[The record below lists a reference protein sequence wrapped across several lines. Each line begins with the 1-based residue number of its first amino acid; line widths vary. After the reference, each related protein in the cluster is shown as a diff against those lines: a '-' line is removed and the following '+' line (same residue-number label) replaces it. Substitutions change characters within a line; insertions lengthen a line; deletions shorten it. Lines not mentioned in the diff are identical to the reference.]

1 MKNLLYI
8 SFLLVAVL
16 SFGQE
21 RTISGNVIS
30 EEDGLPLPG
39 ATVMVKNT
47 TRGISTDLDGNYS
60 LKNVIPN
67 DTLVFSFMGYKTQKI
82 RADRDTIN
90 VQMRDDGIIIET
102 VYGPAYYL
110 PLPVYSQAIR
120 ITGKD
125 LRNRNNPKYN
135 FDKASKSDVF
145 IIYISELF
153 DDNYN
158 KEELE
163 FQEKYNVKYS
173 LSGGHSVRYFKK
185 FNKLTFKHLN
195 KKYNKTWQTEIRKD
209 AIGLDD
215 FTGK

>member
-1 MKNLLYI
+1 MKKLLYL

-90 VQMRDDGIIIET
+90 VVLQEDKPFEIPRC
-102 VYGPAYYL
+102 YPA
-110 PLPVYSQAIR
+110 PLPQKSYAPK
-120 ITGKD
+120 TGEIWWYDDK
-125 LRNRNNPKYN
+125 NPKYN
-135 FDKASKSDVF
+135 FRKNAKNNAFLIIMPHTVNYYPFSDR
-145 IIYISELF
+145 
-153 DDNYN
+153 
-158 KEELE
+158 E
-163 FQEKYNVKYS
+163 FQQKYNVKYTLPGTFMS
-173 LSGGHSVRYFKK
+173 AEYLKK
-185 FNKLTFKHLN
+185 HNKLTFKHLN
-195 KKYNKTWQTEIRKD
+195 KKYKKTWQKEIRKE

-215 FTGK
+215 FLKRNN